1 MSSARQTGLQNLL
14 LEEYLLTT
22 LISYVADEDGDK
34 KTVSTPAT
42 EHRSSLEELPKR
54 KRVRLSRSKQS
65 MKFMIERKKS
75 IIIII
80 NIYYVGLR
88 GKPKS

>member
-1 MSSARQTGLQNLL
+1 
-14 LEEYLLTT
+14 
-22 LISYVADEDGDK
+22 
-34 KTVSTPAT
+34 
-42 EHRSSLEELPKR
+42 
-54 KRVRLSRSKQS
+54 

-88 GKPKS
+88 GKPKLEFSVDERDALGGFSLLALFLYVISL